1 MMTHMRG
8 IHFIGTFEPTHTRHL
23 MCEIVNE
30 KIDTRARAAEKKS
43 ENENKLHLFNKER
56 IAPVQ
61 GVHNEIFEPKF
72 GFGVAKAGH
81 AA

>member
-1 MMTHMRG
+1 MR
-8 IHFIGTFEPTHTRHL
+8 
-23 MCEIVNE
+23 EIVNE

-43 ENENKLHLFNKER
+43 ENEKFHIYFSKQS

-61 GVHNEIFEPKF
+61 GVHDEIFEPKF
-72 GFGVAKAGH
+72 GFGVAKGGH